1 MAMTSAPPR
10 ALITA
15 AAAELL
21 HDLQRRHG
29 PVMFHQSGGCCD
41 GSSPMCFELDE
52 FLVGPSDVRL
62 GEVGGCPY
70 YMSAAQF
77 ESWQHTHLTLDAVLG
92 RAGMFSLEGSSP
104 HRFVIR
110 SRVFTADELGS
121 LPPVFVLQV

>member
-1 MAMTSAPPR
+1 MSAQRVTATPAAL
-10 ALITA
+10 ALIESLK
-15 AAAELL
+15 AE
-21 HDLQRRHG
+21 HG
-29 PVMFHQSGGCCD
+29 ELMFHQSGGCCD
-41 GSSPMCFELDE
+41 GSSPMCFERDE

-62 GEVGGCPY
+62 GDVGGCPY
-70 YMSAAQF
+70 YMGAAQF

-110 SRVFTADELGS
+110 SRVFTADELVS

>member
-1 MAMTSAPPR
+1 MAVQRVTATPEAL
-10 ALITA
+10 ALIESLK
-15 AAAELL
+15 AE
-21 HDLQRRHG
+21 HG
-29 PVMFHQSGGCCD
+29 ELMFHQSGGCCD
-41 GSSPMCFELDE
+41 GGSPMCFERDE

-62 GEVGGCPY
+62 GDVGGCPY

-92 RAGMFSLEGSSP
+92 RAGMFSLEGSRP

-110 SRVFTADELGS
+110 SRVFTADELVS

>member
-1 MAMTSAPPR
+1 MAAQRVTATPAAL
-10 ALITA
+10 ALIESLK
-15 AAAELL
+15 AE
-21 HDLQRRHG
+21 HG
-29 PVMFHQSGGCCD
+29 ELMFHQSGGCCD
-41 GSSPMCFELDE
+41 GSAPMCFERDE
-52 FLVGPSDVRL
+52 FMVGPSDVRL

-77 ESWQHTHLTLDAVLG
+77 ELWQHTHLTLDAVLG
-92 RAGMFSLEGSSP
+92 RAGMFSLEGSSS